1 MGEVRDHHHNLAVE
15 YYDYQKAYDTV
26 RHDWMLRVHELIGIE
41 TNVQNVIKGVMK
53 IWKIRVDVRNENQ
66 LLRSQWIGIKKEFFQ
81 GNLYSPTQFC
91 CTEIPAMTLHEESDG
106 YKLGNPGK
114 REIKCTHSLFID
126 DLTTNQ
132 QNHQKLSISKYG
144 YRNNI
149 C

>member
-41 TNVQNVIKGVMK
+41 TNVQ
-53 IWKIRVDVRNENQ
+53 
-66 LLRSQWIGIKKEFFQ
+66 
-81 GNLYSPTQFC
+81 
-91 CTEIPAMTLHEESDG
+91 
-106 YKLGNPGK
+106 
-114 REIKCTHSLFID
+114 EIKCTHSLFID
-126 DLTTNQ
+126 DLITNQ